1 MAAREDYAKR
11 GLDVEYVN
19 VKADPA
25 SMDRMLE
32 VTGGRREVPVIVEGG
47 EVVIGFGGT

>member
-11 GLDVEYVN
+11 GVEVEYIN

-25 SMDRMLE
+25 NMDRMLE
-32 VTGGRREVPVIVEGG
+32 VTGGGRDVPVIVEGG